1 MRMNRS
7 FLLIAVLALGA
18 TLVAC
23 SDEDPEAPE
32 ETATATAI
40 PTATPYAV
48 EPEPIIVGGVAGS
61 EPTPPGATGDEITY
75 VVEPGDALETI
86 AQQFG
91 VTVEA
96 IVELNGLEDA
106 ATIFAGQ
113 ELLIPAGGTVST
125 PPGEPTAEPTSE
137 PTAEPTEEPEPTA
150 EPTEEPD
157 ATPEPTEEPEPTST
171 PPAGGQV
178 YVVQAG
184 DSGLAIAD
192 AFGVTIE
199 ALAEA
204 NGMTVA
210 ELDNLQIGQ
219 EIIIPAPE

>member
-1 MRMNRS
+1 MRISRYVGIG
-7 FLLIAVLALGA
+7 IALSVGLVLA
-18 TLVAC
+18 AC
-23 SDEDPEAPE
+23 SDEDPTTAEG
-32 ETATATAI
+32 TATSTAV

-48 EPEPIIVGGVAGS
+48 EPDPIIVGGVAGS
-61 EPTPPGATGDEITY
+61 EPTPPGATGDELTY
-75 VVEPGDALETI
+75 VIEPGDALETI

-96 IVELNGLEDA
+96 IMELNGIEDA

-125 PPGEPTAEPTSE
+125 PSGEPTAEPTSE
-137 PTAEPTEEPEPTA
+137 PTVEPTESPEPTEEPEPTA
-150 EPTEEPD
+150 EPTEEPG
-157 ATPEPTEEPEPTST
+157 PSPTV
-171 PPAGGQV
+171 PPGGQT
-178 YVVQAG
+178 YVVQDG
-184 DSGLAIAD
+184 DSGFAIAD
-192 AFGVTIE
+192 AFGVTID

-204 NGMTVA
+204 NGMSVA